1 MQIYHRER
9 IGGAPELRRLTTFR
23 HNGSTYEVVK
33 TEERF
38 YFTADSTSRMVDF
51 FQEPSVRQVKNIY
64 GLVKDDLQ
72 TMQDVN
78 CFNVYVDA
86 QVRLLDSIAVTRHF
100 PDGESRV
107 RTTRLH
113 YTSKTLGQVIPID
126 TFIIKRKDIGDF
138 VIKPS
143 NTYNPWNSSEFG
155 TQGFFFLPNGLHRAR
170 RRA

>member
-1 MQIYHRER
+1 MASH
-9 IGGAPELRRLTTFR
+9 GDLRRLTTFR
-23 HNGSTYEVVK
+23 HNGRAYEAVK

-51 FQEPSVRQVKNIY
+51 FQEPSVRQVRNIY

-100 PDGESRV
+100 PDGELRV

-113 YTSKTLGQVIPID
+113 YTSTHISRTGSERRPREAIFLSACASD
-126 TFIIKRKDIGDF
+126 MSIIA
-138 VIKPS
+138 V
-143 NTYNPWNSSEFG
+143 
-155 TQGFFFLPNGLHRAR
+155 
-170 RRA
+170 